1 MKETGIA
8 FPCNVYGPLPWK
20 EFKNIRIFSFKK
32 SPKELIYFFA
42 KWILSS

>member
-8 FPCNVYGPLPWK
+8 FPAMFTDRCHGKNS
-20 EFKNIRIFSFKK
+20 NIRILSFKK